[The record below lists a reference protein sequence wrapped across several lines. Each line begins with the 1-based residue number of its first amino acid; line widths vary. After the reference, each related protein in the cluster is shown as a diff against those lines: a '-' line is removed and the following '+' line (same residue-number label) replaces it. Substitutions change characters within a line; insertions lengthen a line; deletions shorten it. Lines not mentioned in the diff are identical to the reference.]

1 MKMRNPVRL
10 LLAAISVLLSG
21 SFLVPIAA
29 EAGSGTRTFEGYQF
43 TEAEFQTMQAGA
55 ERAQNGARALAEQ
68 GKSPEEIVNYFYNGI
83 KVERR
88 WQ

>member
-43 TEAEFQTMQAGA
+43 TEAEF
-55 ERAQNGARALAEQ
+55 
-68 GKSPEEIVNYFYNGI
+68 
-83 KVERR
+83 
-88 WQ
+88 